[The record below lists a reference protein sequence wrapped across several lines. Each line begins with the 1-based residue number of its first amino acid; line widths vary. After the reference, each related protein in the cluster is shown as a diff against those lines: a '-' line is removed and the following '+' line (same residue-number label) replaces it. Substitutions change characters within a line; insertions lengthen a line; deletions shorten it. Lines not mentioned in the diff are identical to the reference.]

1 MLARV
6 HSAVLH
12 GIEARVLD
20 VEVDVGGGLPSFT
33 IVGLP
38 DASIREAR
46 ERVRGAL
53 KNGGFPLPAG
63 AVTVNL
69 APAEWRKAGATVDL
83 AVAAGLCE
91 IAGIVPREPRR
102 RVFLGELG
110 LSGQVRPV
118 RGALAL
124 ALAAREAGFEE
135 VLLPE
140 QNLAEASC
148 VEGLDLVAVASL
160 GEAIAHLSGQPA
172 AASAKR
178 RAPAAEEAAPLAS
191 AEDFADVRGQAVARR
206 ALEIAAAGG
215 HHALLVGP
223 PGAGKTML
231 ARRLP
236 TILPPLSRAEA
247 IEVTKV
253 HSAAGRLPAGRGL
266 VRSRP
271 FRAPHHGISA
281 AGLVGGGTHPA
292 PGEISLA
299 HRGVLFL
306 DELPEFR
313 RDVLEAVRQP
323 LEERRIAL
331 VRVGG
336 ASVFPCDFLLVAAM
350 NPCPCGR
357 AGSAGGLCACGEAGR
372 RRYTGK
378 ISGPLLD
385 RIDLCVSV
393 PSVSWND
400 LSRGTHGEPSASI
413 RARVEAARRR
423 AAARAPSDERACNAR
438 LTAREIETAAAL
450 DRAGRK
456 LAETA
461 VTRLG
466 LSLRGFHRALRVAR
480 TIADLGGA
488 ERIAADHLSEAI
500 SYRLRTIPDH
510 TGRIDR
516 LAAGP

>member
-1 MLARV
+1 MLART

-20 VEVDVGGGLPSFT
+20 VEVDVGGGLPTFT

-83 AVAAGLCE
+83 AVAAALCE
-91 IAGIVPREPRR
+91 IAGVVPREARR

-124 ALAAREAGFEE
+124 TLAAKEAGFEQ
-135 VLLPE
+135 VFLPE
-140 QNLAEASC
+140 ENASRSG
-148 VEGLDLVAVASL
+148 VRRGARPSWPSRHSA
-160 GEAIAHLSGQPA
+160 EAIAHLAGQPI
-172 AASAKR
+172 SKR
-178 RAPAAEEAAPLAS
+178 RAPVFSDGDAPAAR
-191 AEDFADVRGQAVARR
+191 EDFSDVRGQAVARR

-247 IEVTKV
+247 IEVTKI
-253 HSAAGRLPAGRGL
+253 HSAAGRLPAGSGL
-266 VRSRP
+266 VRTRP
-271 FRAPHHGISA
+271 FRAPHHGVSA
-281 AGLVGGGTHPA
+281 AGLVGGGSSPGTGRDLARAPRRTLSRRAARVSPRRARSDPPA
-292 PGEISLA
+292 ARGAA
-299 HRGVLFL
+299 HRARARGRG
-306 DELPEFR
+306 ERLPLRLPARRRHEPVPVRTR
-313 RDVLEAVRQP
+313 RDP
-323 LEERRIAL
+323 
-331 VRVGG
+331 
-336 ASVFPCDFLLVAAM
+336 PAAFA
-350 NPCPCGR
+350 R
-357 AGSAGGLCACGEAGR
+357 AATRTR

-393 PSVSWND
+393 PAVTWAD
-400 LSRGTHGEPSASI
+400 LARGAPGESSAAI
-413 RARVEAARRR
+413 RARVELARQR
-423 AAARAPSDERACNAR
+423 AAARAPRRRRPATRD
-438 LTAREIETAAAL
+438 LTAAELEAAAPL
-450 DRAGRK
+450 DRAGRR

-461 VTRLG
+461 VSRLG
-466 LSLRGFHRALRVAR
+466 LSVRGLHRALRVAR
-480 TIADLGGA
+480 TIADLDES
-488 ERIAADHLSEAI
+488 ERVEAGHLSEAI
-500 SYRLRTIPDH
+500 SYRLRTLPDH
-510 TGRIDR
+510 SGRIDTP
-516 LAAGP
+516 AMGP